1 VNIFLTVLASVLLV
15 GFAGFM
21 AASEAAL
28 GVLSTDDLRDQSRDT
43 KARRSLL
50 AIANDPNPHRNVT
63 TFVRIVAETA
73 AAVIVTVALV
83 ASSLPLWGALVI
95 AILIMT
101 AASFVLAGSSP
112 RSVGR
117 AHPFA
122 VLKVAAPIIHFL
134 RVVLGPLSDAL
145 VSVGDRVT
153 PGRPGTSGF
162 ASEEQLL
169 SMVDEA
175 VKNDVLEKDERELIH
190 SIFEFG
196 DTVVREVM
204 VPRIDMVVL
213 EAESN
218 LQDATS
224 LFHSSGYSRIPIVG
238 ESVDDIVGIL
248 YLRDVSRRGFEK
260 PKDLVRL
267 TVRDLARP
275 AVFIPESKK
284 ADDTLR
290 QMQAESNHLAMVV
303 DEHGGI
309 AGLVTLEDLIE
320 ELVGEIADEYDRG
333 APEVE
338 DLGEQHFVVSARL
351 RVEELGDLFGLELE
365 DDDVE
370 TVGGL
375 LEKHLER
382 IAVVGDVVGVSGL
395 ILEAYRSEARR
406 KRVTRVRVHRD
417 EALIE
422 AQDAFVSEENE

>member
-1 VNIFLTVLASVLLV
+1 MNIFLTVFFSIILT

-28 GVLSTDDLRDQSRDT
+28 SVLSSDDLRDQSRDT
-43 KARRSLL
+43 RSRRSLL

-73 AAVIVTVALV
+73 AAVLVTVQLV
-83 ASSLPLWGALVI
+83 ASNLPLWAALLI

-117 AHPFA
+117 AHAFG
-122 VLKVAAPIIHFL
+122 VLSASGPVIHFM
-134 RVVLGPLSDAL
+134 RVILGPLADAL
-145 VSVGDRVT
+145 VSLGDRVT
-153 PGRPGTSGF
+153 PGRPGTTAF

-204 VPRIDMVVL
+204 VPRIDMVTL
-213 EAESN
+213 D
-218 LQDATS
+218 DATTLVEAS
-224 LFHSSGYSRIPIVG
+224 AIFHTSGYSRIPIVG
-238 ESVDDIVGIL
+238 ESTDDVVGIL

-260 PKDLVRL
+260 PKDLARL

-275 AVFIPESKK
+275 AVFIPDSKK

-290 QMQAESNHLAMVV
+290 QMQVEHNHLAMVV

-333 APEVE
+333 IPEVE
-338 DLGEQHFVVSARL
+338 DLGETNFVVSARL
-351 RVEELGDLFGLELE
+351 HVEDLGDLFGLELD
-365 DDDVE
+365 DDDVD

-375 LEKHLER
+375 MEKYLER
-382 IAVVGDVVGVSGL
+382 IAVVGDVVVVSGL
-395 ILEAYRSEARR
+395 ILTAHLSEGRR
-406 KRVTRVRVHRD
+406 KRVTRVLVHRD

-422 AQDAFVSEENE
+422 AQDAFGSEESA

>member
-1 VNIFLTVLASVLLV
+1 VNIFLTISLAILLI

-28 GVLSTDDLRDQSRDT
+28 GVLSSDDLRDQSRST
-43 KARRSLL
+43 RSRRSLL
-50 AIANDPNPHRNVT
+50 AIANDPNPHRNVS

-73 AAVIVTVALV
+73 AAVVVTVQLV
-83 ASSLPLWGALVI
+83 ASNLPLWAALLL

-117 AHPFA
+117 AHAFG
-122 VLKVAAPIIHFL
+122 VLSVSAPIIHFL
-134 RVVLGPLSDAL
+134 RVLLGPLADAL
-145 VSVGDRVT
+145 VSIGDRVT
-153 PGRPGTSGF
+153 PGRPGTTAF

-204 VPRIDMVVL
+204 VPRIDMVTL
-213 EAESN
+213 EENIDLVEASKI
-218 LQDATS
+218 
-224 LFHSSGYSRIPIVG
+224 FHTSGYSRIPIVG
-238 ESVDDIVGIL
+238 ETTDDVVGIL

-260 PKDLVRL
+260 PKDLARL

-275 AVFIPESKK
+275 AVFIPDSKK

-290 QMQAESNHLAMVV
+290 QMQVEHNHLAMVI

-320 ELVGEIADEYDRG
+320 ELVGDIADEYDRG

-338 DLGEQHFVVSARL
+338 DLGNKKFVVSARL
-351 RVEELGDLFGLELE
+351 HVEELGDLFGLELD
-365 DDDVE
+365 DDDVD

-375 LEKHLER
+375 LEKYLER
-382 IAVVGDVVGVSGL
+382 IAVVGDVVMVSGL
-395 ILEAYRSEARR
+395 ILEAHRSEGRR
-406 KRVTRVRVHRD
+406 KRITRVLAHRD
-417 EALIE
+417 DALIE
-422 AQDAFVSEENE
+422 AQDAFGSEENA